1 MKQYP
6 LTNLGNLRENH
17 KFIWNNTIY
26 TVHQANTGNM
36 CEVWSEKTG
45 FRAWPV
51 QARVNPVFN

>member
-26 TVHQANTGNM
+26 TVYQKESNMVEVYSGNGWQ
-36 CEVWSEKTG
+36 C
-45 FRAWPV
+45 WPI